1 MKLPSSAS
9 EHRAHGTRTFRE
21 QETGKIKAEQE
32 TSLKQLSEATK
43 ISKVDTKR
51 NWKEILWKTQNP
63 TEAMKN
69 KDLYLPRLAAPVL
82 SWWQAIHCIPL
93 TLAGDWYGTLGGSIL
108 NMVRGGMGW
117 DMVGRMG
124 AWPHTLLLK
133 WDHYG
138 PLDSRTVPGFF
149 GGTSTCR
156 TWCWAKHTVGCGRA
170 GTIDCMNL

>member
-43 ISKVDTKR
+43 ISKVDTPSENIYKGKKKLER
-51 NWKEILWKTQNP
+51 NPLKNTESHRGYEKTR
-63 TEAMKN
+63 T
-69 KDLYLPRLAAPVL
+69 DLYLPRLAAPVL
-82 SWWQAIHCIPL
+82 SWWWQAIHCIPL
-93 TLAGDWYGTLGGSIL
+93 ILAGDWYGTLGGSIL

-117 DMVGRMG
+117 DMMGPGHGGTNG

-149 GGTSTCR
+149 GG
-156 TWCWAKHTVGCGRA
+156 HF
-170 GTIDCMNL
+170 NLPHLVLG